1 MGSYTLYS
9 FVSGFFWASLVAQT
23 VKNLPAMQE
32 TRFHPRVQK
41 TSWRREWQPSPVFLP
56 GEFCE
61 QRSLEGYSLQGR
73 KEADSTEQ
81 LTFFS
86 SALHLFVSSSTLF
99 LQPLIFITVSCVF
112 HPMNILQILCSAVR
126 PFTYFQFFAV
136 TNSASMNYLGALK
149 ILLSFISLQKI
160 QLLLFQNEIFSE
172 D

>member
-1 MGSYTLYS
+1 MNEDP
-9 FVSGFFWASLVAQT
+9 LVA
-23 VKNLPAMQE
+23 
-32 TRFHPRVQK
+32 
-41 TSWRREWQPSPVFLP
+41 WRRKWQPTAVFLLGKSP
-56 GEFCE
+56 G
-61 QRSLEGYSLQGR
+61 QKSQVGYSPQGL